1 MFLSINIPWGCTLD
15 INDLH
20 ILGMPMGSQ
29 DFALH
34 FLDETLCQD
43 VVHIDDIFLLRN
55 AQVDLGILSSCVA
68 CRLSYFTWTIPP
80 SSSFLSLLAG
90 FKKRVMQVFEDIIGL
105 RLLEYFGV
113 QLLISFGGIHLLSMD
128 DYAPSTFL
136 GNWALVVLYLCS
148 KFCIFNRP
156 ILKKKSN

>member
-1 MFLSINIPWGCTLD
+1 MFLSINIPWGCTLV

-90 FKKRVMQVFEDIIGL
+90 FKKRVMQVCEDIMGL
-105 RLLEYFGV
+105 RLWE
-113 QLLISFGGIHLLSMD
+113 SFQGPLVRHRSSTTDILWW
-128 DYAPSTFL
+128 YTPS
-136 GNWALVVLYLCS
+136 LYG
-148 KFCIFNRP
+148 
-156 ILKKKSN
+156 